1 MTKKILM
8 KELESANTTIYRL
21 KRQNNKLRSINNGLY
36 RANLALGEEVNFLN
50 DKIDRAIALIE
61 ARQRARKGPPAW
73 LKEIIRET

>member
-1 MTKKILM
+1 MTKKQLKI
-8 KELESANTTIYRL
+8 ELLKAYNEIYRL
-21 KRQNNKLRSINNGLY
+21 NRKNHKLTHRAEGLY
-36 RANLALGEEVNFLN
+36 RANVALGEEVNFLN